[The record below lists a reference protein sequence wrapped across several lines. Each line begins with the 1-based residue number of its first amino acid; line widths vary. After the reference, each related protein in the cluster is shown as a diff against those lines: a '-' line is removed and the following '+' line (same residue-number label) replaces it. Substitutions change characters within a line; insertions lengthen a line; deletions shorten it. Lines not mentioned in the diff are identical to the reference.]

1 MSAKL
6 VTIGDSLSQGMTNAS
21 NDLTQLSYPAAIAR
35 CLGATPTKASSV
47 PTGQLPFRIPDF
59 SGEGG
64 LPVNLEKM
72 VRLLAERY
80 GPEINWMEVVPAA
93 LSVRS
98 QVDRIE
104 DYWER
109 GAGSKASF
117 TGPVHHNLAVSGFKL
132 GDCDTLT
139 EAACRR
145 ALPEPKDDFV
155 GQVPEMPMYRSAR
168 RTLNPRY
175 DRRFENL
182 SQLDLAK
189 AIAHVEGGIENLI
202 FWLGANNALS
212 TVTQLRIQWSR
223 ASDLL
228 LSSHLQTANLWRP
241 EHFRALIERIGP
253 KIEAIAAQRVF
264 IGTIPHVT
272 IPPISRGVS
281 PGLDETRDRSS
292 DGYYEYYTHFWIW
305 DDEFEKA
312 PERFPYLSREDAR
325 LVDRTINDYNAILK
339 EEAQKRGWFVVDVC
353 QLLDNLAF
361 RRQGG
366 ETSYSFPPA
375 MLEAFRRNP
384 NTKDWVTLEGDRSP
398 DTRFLRIVT
407 EGSQTRYMGGLF
419 SLDGFHPTTLGYG
432 LVAEE
437 FLNVMKRA
445 GTAIERPLDWDAIVA
460 ADTLLTDPPVNLE
473 SLRRTL
479 GFLYHR
485 TPLRDII
492 STF

>member
-1 MSAKL
+1 MPAKL
-6 VTIGDSLSQGMTNAS
+6 VTIGDSLSQGMMSAS
-21 NDLTQLSYPAAIAR
+21 NNQTELSYPAMLAR

-47 PTGQLPFRIPDF
+47 PAGQLPFRIPDF

-64 LPVNLEKM
+64 LPVNLEQIL
-72 VRLLAERY
+72 RLLAERY
-80 GPEINWMEVVPAA
+80 GSEIGWMEVIPAA

-98 QVDRIE
+98 HLGRIE

-109 GAGSKASF
+109 GAGSRASY

-139 EAACRR
+139 EAVCRR
-145 ALPEPKDDFV
+145 ALPEPKDNFIA
-155 GQVPEMPMYRSAR
+155 QVPEFPLYRSAR
-168 RTLNPRY
+168 RTLNPRF
-175 DRRFENL
+175 DLRFENL
-182 SQLDLAK
+182 SQLGLAK
-189 AIAHVEGGIENLI
+189 AIAQVEGGIENLI

-212 TVTQLRIQWSR
+212 TVTQLRVQWSR

-228 LSSHLQTANLWRP
+228 LSPHIQTANLWRP
-241 EHFRALIERIGP
+241 EHFRTLLERIAP

-264 IGTIPHVT
+264 IGTVPHVT

-281 PGLDETRDRSS
+281 PGLDDARARSS

-312 PERFPYLSREDAR
+312 PERFSYLTREDAR
-325 LVDRTINDYNAILK
+325 LIDRTINDYNAMLK
-339 EEAQKRGWFVVDVC
+339 AEAQKRGWYVVDIC

-361 RRQGG
+361 RRQAG
-366 ETSYSFPPA
+366 ETRYSFPPA
-375 MLEAFRRNP
+375 MLAAFGRNP
-384 NTKDWVTLEGDRSP
+384 KTKNWVSAEGEKVP
-398 DTRFLRIVT
+398 DTRFLRIMT

-445 GTAIERPLDWDAIVA
+445 GTAIQRPLDWDAIVA
-460 ADTLLTDPPVNLE
+460 ADTLLTAPPANLE
-473 SLRRTL
+473 SLRQTL

-485 TPLRDII
+485 TPLREVIE
-492 STF
+492 TF